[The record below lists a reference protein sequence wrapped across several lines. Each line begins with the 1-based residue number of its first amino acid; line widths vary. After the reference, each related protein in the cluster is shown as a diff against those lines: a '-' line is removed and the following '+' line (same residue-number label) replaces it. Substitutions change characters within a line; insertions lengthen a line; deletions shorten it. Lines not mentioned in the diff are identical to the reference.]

1 MLVKVKVIK
10 RSPIRCG
17 IGGGRMETEE
27 MVVTRV
33 AEEGEGEQMT
43 GGVIKWCGGCERC
56 GESGCPRGR
65 MSFSGAV
72 RVLQRA
78 YRNSLM

>member
-10 RSPIRCG
+10 RSPIQCG

-33 AEEGEGEQMT
+33 AEEGEEEQMT
-43 GGVIKWCGGCERC
+43 GGVIK
-56 GESGCPRGR
+56 
-65 MSFSGAV
+65 
-72 RVLQRA
+72 
-78 YRNSLM
+78 